1 MTWLGTI
8 ANNVFRN
15 IIFTDTPPN
24 VVLALKPEQYSN
36 RRIHCRE
43 DGVILYCPGTDKTEK
58 YDIVLH
64 RPCTEAHD
72 QAYRYNGNENLPIHE
87 KKHLILGFF
96 FPVCFAPRT

>member
-15 IIFTDTPPN
+15 IGFTDVAPN
-24 VVLALKPEQYSN
+24 VVIVVKPEQYRN

-43 DGVILYCPGTDKTEK
+43 DGVILYCPGTESGEK

-64 RPCTEAHD
+64 RPCTDALD
-72 QAYRYNGNENLPIHE
+72 QAYRY
-87 KKHLILGFF
+87 K
-96 FPVCFAPRT
+96 